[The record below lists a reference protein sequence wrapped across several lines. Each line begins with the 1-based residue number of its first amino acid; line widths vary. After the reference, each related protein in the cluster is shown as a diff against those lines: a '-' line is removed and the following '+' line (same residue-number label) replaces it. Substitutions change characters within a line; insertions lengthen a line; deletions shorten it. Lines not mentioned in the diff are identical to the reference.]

1 MIQAGGRERAPFSMK
16 VALGAGVG
24 KDQAAAIPAAAEEMA
39 RATLGISR
47 SAAEN
52 RADRAVRQR
61 LTSLSSNS
69 GGALAGSSLVV
80 VMARR

>member
-1 MIQAGGRERAPFSMK
+1 MIQAGGREQAPFSMK

-24 KDQAAAIPAAAEEMA
+24 KDQAAAAIPAAEATV

-52 RADRAVRQR
+52 RAGRAVRQR

-69 GGALAGSSLVV
+69 VDVLAGNSLVV